1 MRLGDWRPPIAEERE
16 ASYFGPILCGILQLL
31 DEWLE
36 VALIVKIVGVDGG
49 MTHKISCAGDIAA
62 LWYRGIELRVIRCKV
77 GGNPGQM
84 VEGIEV
90 IRVGLS
96 QSDRP

>member
-1 MRLGDWRPPIAEERE
+1 MGVGDRRFPIAEERE
-16 ASYFGPILCGILQLL
+16 ASCFGPILSGILQLL

-36 VALIVKIVGVDGG
+36 VAFIVKIVGVDGS
-49 MTHKISCAGDIAA
+49 MTDKISCAGDIAA
-62 LWYRGIELRVIRCKV
+62 LWYRGVELRVIWCKV
-77 GGNPGQM
+77 GGNSGQM

-90 IRVGLS
+90 IRVGVC